1 MKKHEKNGSI
11 WSITTGEEEKDKQIL
26 SSKVVYLK
34 IPKGKNYFEKNY
46 QFVLENWI
54 KIV

>member
-26 SSKVVYLK
+26 SSKVIYLK
-34 IPKGKNYFEKNY
+34 IPKGKELF
-46 QFVLENWI
+46 
-54 KIV
+54 